1 MNVLYIKESALE
13 QLKTNIASNIEKYLL
28 DDIWINEYLQALG
41 WEEWS
46 IQSRL
51 YMNDID
57 LLVDPTDRGKNDA
70 ENSKRIYS
78 ALKDIT
84 PTQASDERL
93 WAYLTHVTYW
103 DYMKARWNVETRQ
116 EGNTKNFITERY
128 FFASNRQRALVR
140 NGIARLWWYG
150 YVSYDDTRENPYEL
164 TEFLLSKQDLATSL
178 MERQYSNNRDFI
190 ISTLSVLKQYEQVIP
205 NILTKNPIQALTKHI
220 QHIGGVLILD
230 ALDREDIKRLV
241 EKWLLNT
248 RLVNIE
254 EKELKS
260 LFNVM

>member
-13 QLKTNIASNIEKYLL
+13 QLKTNIDNNIEKYLL
-28 DDIWINEYLQALG
+28 DDKWISEYFQSIG

-51 YMNDID
+51 FMYDIA
-57 LLVDPTDRGKNDA
+57 LVVDPTDRGKNDA

-103 DYMKARWNVETRQ
+103 EYMKARWNVETRL
-116 EGNTKNFITERY
+116 EGNPKNFITERY

-150 YVSYDDTRENPYEL
+150 YVSFDDTRDNPFEL

-190 ISTLSVLKQYEQVIP
+190 IATLSVLKEYEQVIP
-205 NILTKNPIQALTKHI
+205 SILTKKPIQALTKHI
-220 QHIGGVLILD
+220 QHIGGVSILD

-248 RLVNIE
+248 NLVKSE
-254 EKELKS
+254 EKELES
-260 LFNVM
+260 LLA

>member
-1 MNVLYIKESALE
+1 MNVLYIKENALE
-13 QLKTNIASNIEKYLL
+13 QLKTNIDNNIGKYLL
-28 DDIWINEYLQALG
+28 DDKWINEYLQSIG
-41 WEEWS
+41 WEEWN

-51 YMNDID
+51 FMNDIN
-57 LLVDPTDRGKNDA
+57 LVVDPTDRGKNDA

-103 DYMKARWNVETRQ
+103 DYMKARWNVETRL
-116 EGNTKNFITERY
+116 EGNPKNFVTERY
-128 FFASNRQRALVR
+128 FFASNRQKALVR

-150 YVSYDDTRENPYEL
+150 YVSFDDTRDNPFEL
-164 TEFLLSKQDLATSL
+164 TDFLLSKQDLATSL

-190 ISTLSVLKQYEQVIP
+190 IATLSVLKEYEQVTP
-205 NILTKNPIQALTKHI
+205 SILTKKPIQALTKHI
-220 QHIGGVLILD
+220 QHIGGVSILD

-248 RLVNIE
+248 DLIKSE
-254 EKELKS
+254 EKELES
-260 LFNVM
+260 QLA